1 MMKPL
6 SATEATQKP
15 TDQLVPEAVTCPDC
29 GQSYKTPQGLAGH
42 RRLQH
47 SASTARELEERKRS
61 TEQKEAEL
69 RARQEA
75 AERKAAATAR
85 AAETVK
91 RREAELVRRQR
102 ELEAAEAV
110 PKSER
115 LRRAVE
121 EEIATLPEVTEE
133 TILRVNGADYRIEEG
148 RLRHLYWPKGEKTEF
163 EDREWFQF
171 QGRAYYIRDGK
182 LQEVPVAEI
191 LADVLEKG
199 GSSQ

>member
-6 SATEATQKP
+6 PATEATQKP
-15 TDQLVPEAVTCPDC
+15 TDPPVPQTVPCAEC
-29 GQSYKTPQGLAGH
+29 GQSFKTTQGLAGH

-61 TEQKEAEL
+61 AEQKEAEL

-75 AERKAAATAR
+75 AERKAAEAAR
-85 AAETVK
+85 AAEATK
-91 RREAELVRRQR
+91 RREAEIARRQR
-102 ELEAAEAV
+102 ELAAAEAI

-133 TILRVNGADYRIEEG
+133 TILRVRGDDYHIENGRLKHLYFPDGDKTDFEEGEWFRFGGRAYCVRDG
-148 RLRHLYWPKGEKTEF
+148 RLR
-163 EDREWFQF
+163 
-171 QGRAYYIRDGK
+171 
-182 LQEVPVAEI
+182 EVTSAEI
-191 LADVLEKG
+191 LAEVLEEEE
-199 GSSQ
+199 